1 MWTSLVEDEIW
12 YTEDFIEEPLVDQV
26 LDHIKKSETK
36 ELDGNEQPHLISKS
50 YYNYNHIKYNIHENS
65 KLVVQI
71 ITRLNQVLEKVYKP
85 ILIQDLDPKNVLQFT
100 TKTFNPKSIYNVHTE
115 RKDMYGDFVFVHYLT
130 TERGGELVFPN
141 EYILLDHFQ
150 THPEEKKNWEEYQE
164 KLYKESKQ
172 NAYLV
177 GPTVITPKRNSCV
190 LFRVGS
196 AHFVNPVNEYNPG
209 CRAVITGW
217 PFANMDW
224 KKKFI

>member
-12 YTEDFIEEPLVDQV
+12 YTEDFIEDLLVDQV

-100 TKTFNPKSIYNVHTE
+100 IMNK
-115 RKDMYGDFVFVHYLT
+115 
-130 TERGGELVFPN
+130 
-141 EYILLDHFQ
+141 
-150 THPEEKKNWEEYQE
+150 
-164 KLYKESKQ
+164 
-172 NAYLV
+172 
-177 GPTVITPKRNSCV
+177 
-190 LFRVGS
+190 
-196 AHFVNPVNEYNPG
+196 
-209 CRAVITGW
+209 
-217 PFANMDW
+217 
-224 KKKFI
+224 